1 MSAHMLELLLWVL
14 VAFFLGGIIGC
25 LLRQLLAPG
34 KDIEVRGEPPRG
46 AQSTGIPP
54 RDAEAENAAAPA
66 KRLSNE
72 EMQGLMGAAPMGL
85 PPASASE
92 EAEAPGAREGES
104 AGGARQDGEGK
115 EAEKTAKEAATG
127 SSTSPEDE
135 KAGGKEAAT
144 ATAGV
149 ATSGGSGARKAGARE
164 EGAPAPTDE
173 GDARAGGEAMPA
185 HGLAAPMGGK
195 ADNLQMISGVG
206 PKLEKVL
213 HELGIYH
220 FSQIAAWTE
229 KDIAEVDERLK
240 FKGRIERDEWVRQ
253 ARLLAAG
260 RLEDFEREYGTGGL
274 KDRSGKTRAG
284 TRTRKK

>member
-1 MSAHMLELLLWVL
+1 MLELLLWVL

-54 RDAEAENAAAPA
+54 RDEEAENAAAPA

-92 EAEAPGAREGES
+92 EAETPGAREGES

-115 EAEKTAKEAATG
+115 EAAKTAKEAASG

-135 KAGGKEAAT
+135 KAGGKEAA
-144 ATAGV
+144 ASSAGV
-149 ATSGGSGARKAGARE
+149 AASGRSGAKKAGARE
-164 EGAPAPTDE
+164 EETPASTGE
-173 GDARAGGEAMPA
+173 GEAMPA

-274 KDRSGKTRAG
+274 KDRSGKARSG